1 MGYLDSNNN
10 CAILFALGFKKVY
23 EVIMEISGLF
33 IAGLA
38 CIIIVITS
46 KWWDLKQENESLNSY
61 IVQHSIN
68 EKKEVMKETN
78 TEQNNIGTR
87 DLFLDVLTQIGCQF
101 ELGEGDDNRI
111 FFAYQGERFFAESS
125 NESLWVNIWD
135 TYWEHV
141 ELYDIDEMARMK
153 KAINTSNLNTMV
165 TTVYTIDQDG
175 KNMDIHAKNTFPFF
189 SKIPNIDQFLRA
201 ELNDFF
207 RAHQYV
213 NNEVMKLR
221 QEEQKV

>member
-1 MGYLDSNNN
+1 
-10 CAILFALGFKKVY
+10 
-23 EVIMEISGLF
+23 
-33 IAGLA
+33 
-38 CIIIVITS
+38 
-46 KWWDLKQENESLNSY
+46 
-61 IVQHSIN
+61 
-68 EKKEVMKETN
+68 
-78 TEQNNIGTR
+78 
-87 DLFLDVLTQIGCQF
+87 
-101 ELGEGDDNRI
+101 LGEGDDHRI
-111 FFAYQGERFFAESS
+111 FFAYQGEHFFAETS

-165 TTVYTIDQDG
+165 STVYTIDSEG

-189 SKIPNIDQFLRA
+189 AQIPNIDQFLRA

-213 NNEVMKLR
+213 SNEVMKLR
-221 QEEQKV
+221 QEEQRA

>member
-1 MGYLDSNNN
+1 
-10 CAILFALGFKKVY
+10 LGFKKVY

-61 IVQHSIN
+61 IVQQSSN

-78 TEQNNIGTR
+78 TEQNNNIGTR
-87 DLFLDVLTQIGCQF
+87 DLFLNVLTQIGCQY

-165 TTVYTIDQDG
+165 STVYTIDQDG

>member
-1 MGYLDSNNN
+1 MGVE
-10 CAILFALGFKKVY
+10 KVN
-23 EVIMEISGLF
+23 EVAMEFSSLF

-38 CIIIVITS
+38 CALIVMTS
-46 KWWDLKQENESLNSY
+46 KWWDLKQENELLCAPS
-61 IVQHSIN
+61 VQQDTN
-68 EKKEVMKETN
+68 VQKEVVKETN
-78 TEQNNIGTR
+78 VNSDSSIGTR
-87 DLFLDVLTQIGCQF
+87 DLFLKILTKIGCQY
-101 ELGEGDDNRI
+101 ELGEGDDHRI
-111 FFAYQGERFFAESS
+111 FFAYQGEHFFAETS

-165 TTVYTIDQDG
+165 STVYTIDSEG

-189 SKIPNIDQFLRA
+189 AQIPNIDQFLRA

-213 NNEVMKLR
+213 SNEVMKLR
-221 QEEQKV
+221 QEEQRA